1 VDLDTSTLQ
10 NAPSPFEPRGPVV
23 GVYGLA
29 KQRLVQSTDVNH
41 NDGCPRGTETLR
53 VCSAD
58 RDAYMISILRGV
70 QTSTTSPQRRSGATS
85 VRPDTSSALAM
96 VYVSQEPR
104 SPLYLGN
111 AVMPSSSP
119 WPHRRVWT
127 KPKKRTPPGFLS
139 HLLPKF
145 LHEICLLPRVQ
156 DNGG

>member
-41 NDGCPRGTETLR
+41 NDRCPRGTETLR

-70 QTSTTSPQRRSGATS
+70 
-85 VRPDTSSALAM
+85 
-96 VYVSQEPR
+96 
-104 SPLYLGN
+104 
-111 AVMPSSSP
+111 
-119 WPHRRVWT
+119 
-127 KPKKRTPPGFLS
+127 
-139 HLLPKF
+139 
-145 LHEICLLPRVQ
+145 
-156 DNGG
+156 